1 MIAGHTRTLR
11 DVDPLPPA
19 IKIGRRVHPAADL
32 SHHGS
37 SHLTSYALSRLRKD
51 CLIVGDTGNQY

>member
-37 SHLTSYALSRLRKD
+37 SHLTSYTRSRPTR
-51 CLIVGDTGNQY
+51 GAR